1 MRSSLS
7 HRLLRLALASV
18 AALMLWSGAAMG
30 QDLPE
35 AQQGW
40 ERTRSSVEEARQ
52 RLERALGEYQK
63 SVERLE
69 KLKAEEARGQ
79 ASRRQ
84 LEDALRRSH
93 ALVEGVRERQITLLT
108 RQAELERA
116 REQLLNALSARRVEL
131 EQSVAR
137 SSGAE
142 QLALIEELNALSR
155 LQSQMRETAP
165 GVDPERV
172 EQVLADAR
180 LVEGGHPRD
189 LLAVADELE
198 DTEAQL
204 RERLTTVEAR
214 LSELERSRDLMRRA
228 RDFSTRE
235 RFFEEND
242 RARAIA
248 RQERS
253 VAGDEPARGDQGDVP
268 VTEDASDPELQPGAP
283 SDDFEGAEGDPN
295 MGGDFDSPD
304 PDPTPEPSPGNG
316 FEPSTERVLI
326 ESLVDPQQIDQGAP
340 ALSEGQTERS
350 VRALRRERERLE
362 TQVEELRE
370 RARQLREE
378 AEDAWR

>member
-1 MRSSLS
+1 MAQ
-7 HRLLRLALASV
+7 ALP
-18 AALMLWSGAAMG
+18 
-30 QDLPE
+30 D

-40 ERTRSSVEEARQ
+40 ERSQSSVEDARQ
-52 RLERALGEYQK
+52 RLEGALAEYQK
-63 SVERLE
+63 SVEHLE
-69 KLKAEEARGQ
+69 KLKAQEAEGQ

-84 LEDALRRSH
+84 LEEALRQSH
-93 ALVEGVRERQITLLT
+93 ALVEGVRERQIALLT
-108 RQAELERA
+108 QQAELERA
-116 REQLLNALSARRVEL
+116 RQQLLNALSARRVEL

-142 QLALIEELNALSR
+142 QLALIEQLNALSR
-155 LQSQMRETAP
+155 MQSQVREVAP

-172 EQVLADAR
+172 ERVLADAR
-180 LVEGGHPRD
+180 LVQGGHPRD

-248 RQERS
+248 RQERE
-253 VAGDEPARGDQGDVP
+253 VAPDERPGGDGTEGMPAVD
-268 VTEDASDPELQPGAP
+268 DASDPELQPGAP
-283 SDDFEGAEGDPN
+283 EGDFDPSEGDPG
-295 MGGDFDSPD
+295 MGGGDFDGTGS
-304 PDPTPEPSPGNG
+304 DPTPEPAPDNG

-326 ESLVDPQQIDQGAP
+326 ESLVDPQEIDQRAP
-340 ALSEGQTERS
+340 TLSEGQTERS

-362 TQVEELRE
+362 VQVEELRE

>member
-1 MRSSLS
+1 M
-7 HRLLRLALASV
+7 ASFV
-18 AALMLWSGAAMG
+18 ALMLWSGAAIG
-30 QDLPE
+30 QTLPE

-40 ERTRSSVEEARQ
+40 EQSQRSVEQARQ

-69 KLKAEEARGQ
+69 KLKADEARGQ

-84 LEDALRRSH
+84 LEEALRQSH
-93 ALVEGVRERQITLLT
+93 TLVEGVREHQIALLT
-108 RQAELERA
+108 QQAELERA
-116 REQLLNALSARRVEL
+116 RQSLIDALAARRAEL
-131 EQSVAR
+131 EQRVAR
-137 SSGAE
+137 SSGSE

-155 LQSQMRETAP
+155 TQAQVRDVAP
-165 GVDPERV
+165 GVDPQRV
-172 EQVLADAR
+172 ERVLADAH

-204 RERLTTVEAR
+204 RERLTTVETR
-214 LSELERSRDLMRRA
+214 LNELERSRALMRRA

-248 RQERS
+248 RQERE
-253 VAGDEPARGDQGDVP
+253 VANGDTPRGDQEGVP
-268 VTEDASDPELQPGAP
+268 VSEDAASPDPQPGAP
-283 SDDFEGAEGDPN
+283 TDDFDSSGEDPN
-295 MGGDFDSPD
+295 VGSGDFDTPEAE
-304 PDPTPEPSPGNG
+304 PTPEPGAD

-326 ESLVDPQQIDQGAP
+326 ESLVDPQQIDESAP
-340 ALSEGQTERS
+340 ALSEDQTERN

-362 TQVEELRE
+362 AQVEELRE